1 MKIVLAFVLA
11 LLAPQAFA
19 QAPAQPVLG
28 KIEAHPAL
36 WTVHGPR
43 GTAYLFGAIH
53 ILPPN
58 MQWHTPQVKAAMKA
72 SDVFVFEVPLDA
84 ATQASIANFVRDNG
98 RLPGNETLPSLMN
111 DETRKDY
118 RAALAVSGVSG
129 EQLVTMRPWLAA
141 LIIEVGYMT
150 NRHLSADSGVDK
162 QVYAEALATGG
173 KSFRALETPEEQFRL
188 LMPDDRALEIKEFD
202 QSLKEILKD
211 KGEIGSM
218 IDAWASGDMK
228 TLGRVMN
235 DGLKSDPRMEKS
247 LFENRNAK
255 WVARISAMLNENH
268 TYFITVGAGHLAGP
282 KGVPAMLRKAGYKVD
297 GP

>member
-36 WTVHGPR
+36 WTVHGPK

-58 MQWHTPQVKAAMKA
+58 MQWHTPQVKTAMKA

-129 EQLVTMRPWLAA
+129 EGVKALLRAA
-141 LIIEVGYMT
+141 FVEVAA
-150 NRHLSADSGVDK
+150 RRA
-162 QVYAEALATGG
+162 AEGRT
-173 KSFRALETPEEQFRL
+173 T
-188 LMPDDRALEIKEFD
+188 
-202 QSLKEILKD
+202 
-211 KGEIGSM
+211 KGE
-218 IDAWASGDMK
+218 D
-228 TLGRVMN
+228 
-235 DGLKSDPRMEKS
+235 DPTREW
-247 LFENRNAK
+247 RP
-255 WVARISAMLNENH
+255 
-268 TYFITVGAGHLAGP
+268 T
-282 KGVPAMLRKAGYKVD
+282 
-297 GP
+297 